1 MSVFGIF
8 KTVFVFSSDV
18 FYVEFELS
26 KKKSGSI
33 TAVRPQFSQA
43 QQRVTL
49 KVLYKSSLCLEELMH
64 PQLME

>member
-1 MSVFGIF
+1 MVFLKQF
-8 KTVFVFSSDV
+8 LFSDV

-26 KKKSGSI
+26 KKKSGVI
-33 TAVRPQFSQA
+33 TAVRLQFSQA
-43 QQRVTL
+43 QQRLTL